1 MFLKKLSV
9 TILSKQT
16 IKDIK
21 KELQTITSLE
31 SLAQSE
37 HQLDERKGVKLAIT
51 QRQKQLEKDVRLR
64 EQYVEMTQFETNIAK
79 QHQDAVICGI
89 DEVGRGPLAGPVVTC
104 AVILDPTYDF
114 IGINDSKQLSADKR
128 QQLQQEIQT
137 NALDYAYGV
146 ASVKE
151 IDTLNI
157 YQATKLAMLR
167 AVQKLTVTPSHLLID
182 AMEIDTDI
190 AQISLIKGDARSI
203 SIAAASILAKEY
215 RDQYMKDL
223 AETYPGYAFEKNVG
237 YGTQA
242 HLDGITRYGVT
253 EVHRKSFEPIKS
265 KVKNLEI

>member
-1 MFLKKLSV
+1 M

-16 IKDIK
+16 VKDIK
-21 KELQTITSLE
+21 EELQKITTLDR
-31 SLAQSE
+31 LAQSDY
-37 HQLDERKGVKLAIT
+37 QQDERKGVKLAIT
-51 QRQKQLEKDVRLR
+51 QRQKQLEKIERLH
-64 EQYVEMTQFETNIAK
+64 EQYVTMTQFETDIAN
-79 QHQDAVICGI
+79 QHHDALICGI

-104 AVILDPTYDF
+104 AVILDPTYKF

-128 QQLQQEIQT
+128 HQLQREIQT

-146 ASVKE
+146 ASVQE

-167 AVQKLTVTPSHLLID
+167 AVEKLTLTPTHLLID

-215 RDQYMKDL
+215 RDHYMKAL
-223 AETYPGYAFEKNVG
+223 AETLPGYAFEKNVG
-237 YGTQA
+237 YGTQT
-242 HLDGITRYGVT
+242 HLDGLSQYGVT
-253 EVHRKSFEPIKS
+253 EAHRKSFEPIKS
-265 KVKNLEI
+265 MVNNIEN